1 MNNLPDA
8 MQPRRLALALVVYA
22 LLVGA
27 YLCGRVSSPPST
39 TPTRQEAP

>member
-1 MNNLPDA
+1 MDNLPDA

-27 YLCGRVSSPPST
+27 YLCGRVSSAPST
-39 TPTRQEAP
+39 TPTSQETP

>member
-1 MNNLPDA
+1 MHNLPDA

-27 YLCGRVSSPPST
+27 YLCGRVSSPLST
-39 TPTRQEAP
+39 TPTSQETP